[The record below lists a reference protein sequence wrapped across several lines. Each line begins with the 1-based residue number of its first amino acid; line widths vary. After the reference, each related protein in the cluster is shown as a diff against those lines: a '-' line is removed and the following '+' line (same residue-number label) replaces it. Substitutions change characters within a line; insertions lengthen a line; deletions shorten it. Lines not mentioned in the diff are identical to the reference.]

1 MNSTSNSDFF
11 NPLRLVWLA
20 LALCAAPAW
29 AQFKVDV
36 TGVGMTQLPIAIAPF
51 RGEDLAPQKSA
62 AIVLADLE
70 RSGQFRG
77 VDSAGLSLDESSR
90 PDMSNVR
97 QRNADALLAGSVQRL
112 ADGRYEV
119 RARLWDTVKGQE
131 RGDYKESVNAADLR
145 LSAHRLA
152 DCGWPTPM
160 ARMPNRPW
168 PAPSRSSRPL
178 GHPRAINWPMC
189 HLNRANR

>member
-112 ADGRYEV
+112 ADGRV
-119 RARLWDTVKGQE
+119 GDAVGAVALGLCKPPSVGTRGAGRLLGAGAR
-131 RGDYKESVNAADLR
+131 RS
-145 LSAHRLA
+145 
-152 DCGWPTPM
+152 PM
-160 ARMPNRPW
+160 GMVIGRVLVQTCR
-168 PAPSRSSRPL
+168 
-178 GHPRAINWPMC
+178 
-189 HLNRANR
+189 